1 MTGLPQ
7 AEFGKRLGGIPLRTI
22 QNWESGVRTPPDWV
36 VELITFR
43 VEHDNYLLTELEML
57 NREAVS
63 EDLRASWNAFQKW
76 KEDHPRKRK
85 TDEKI
90 LPQEESN
97 TKKDILTVEQ
107 KNGIL
112 RMRENAENAPASIR
126 AELLLQVE
134 QFEKRFREL
143 MAQRETETKNNFA
156 KVMTQREAAFSKFMV
171 MKENNNQSVVI
182 YARESK
188 HAGAE
193 ESLEKQK
200 EKLRAFCEQN
210 GHDIF
215 GEIAFVENR
224 QDSMHYLKLAIELAK
239 NTEGKTLLMASSD
252 RVVGT
257 HKEITEITDLIESA
271 GVKIATMDGSYEYIQ
286 KYGVSFES
294 LIASTLSATDEEID
308 DE

>member
-1 MTGLPQ
+1 MYIVNGTNDKSSSKMEKIMKKTIKEIRLMTGLHQ

-22 QNWESGVRTPPDWV
+22 QNWENGVRTPPDWV
-36 VELITFR
+36 IELIAFR
-43 VEHDNYLLTELEML
+43 VEHDNYLLTKEEML
-57 NREAVS
+57 VREAQF
-63 EDLRASWNAFQKW
+63 ERLRDGWYAFQEW
-76 KEDHPRKRK
+76 KKKHPLKKK
-85 TDEKI
+85 TEEKMQ
-90 LPQEESN
+90 LQEE
-97 TKKDILTVEQ
+97 
-107 KNGIL
+107 
-112 RMRENAENAPASIR
+112 R
-126 AELLLQVE
+126 A
-134 QFEKRFREL
+134 
-143 MAQRETETKNNFA
+143 
-156 KVMTQREAAFSKFMV
+156 V
-171 MKENNNQSVVI
+171 MKENNNQSVVV

-200 EKLRAFCEQN
+200 EKLRAFCKQN

-239 NTEGKTLLMASSD
+239 NTEGKTLLMASSN
-252 RVVGT
+252 RVAGT

>member
-1 MTGLPQ
+1 MKKTIKDIRHMTGLPQ

-22 QNWESGVRTPPDWV
+22 QNWESGIRTPPEWV
-36 VELITFR
+36 VELIAFR
-43 VEHDNYLLTELEML
+43 VEHDNYLLTEEEMQY
-57 NREAVS
+57 RKAVF
-63 EDLRASWNAFQKW
+63 EETKAKWNEFQEW
-76 KEDHPRKRK
+76 KKKHPRKN

-90 LPQEESN
+90 QLQEE
-97 TKKDILTVEQ
+97 
-107 KNGIL
+107 
-112 RMRENAENAPASIR
+112 R
-126 AELLLQVE
+126 A
-134 QFEKRFREL
+134 
-143 MAQRETETKNNFA
+143 A
-156 KVMTQREAAFSKFMV
+156 

-193 ESLEKQK
+193 ESLERQK

-252 RVVGT
+252 RVTGT
-257 HKEITEITDLIESA
+257 HEEITKVTDLIESA
-271 GVKIATMDGSYEYIQ
+271 GVTITTMDGSYEHIQ
-286 KYGVSFES
+286 KCGVSFES
-294 LIASTLSATDEEID
+294 LIASTLAATDEETD

>member
-1 MTGLPQ
+1 MTGLHQ
-7 AEFGKRLGGIPLRTI
+7 SEFGKRLGGIPLRTI

-36 VELITFR
+36 VELIAFR
-43 VEHDNYLLTELEML
+43 VEHDNYLLTEEEMATHKA
-57 NREAVS
+57 AVERFS
-63 EDLRASWNAFQKW
+63 AIWDAIQRCK
-76 KEDHPRKRK
+76 KDHPCKK
-85 TDEKI
+85 KKDKKI
-90 LPQEESN
+90 QHQEE
-97 TKKDILTVEQ
+97 
-107 KNGIL
+107 
-112 RMRENAENAPASIR
+112 
-126 AELLLQVE
+126 
-134 QFEKRFREL
+134 
-143 MAQRETETKNNFA
+143 MA
-156 KVMTQREAAFSKFMV
+156 V

-193 ESLEKQK
+193 ESLERQK

-257 HKEITEITDLIESA
+257 HDDLTKVSYLIESA
-271 GVKIATMDGSYEYIQ
+271 GVKVATMDGSFEHIQ
-286 KYGVSFES
+286 QCGVSFES
-294 LIASTLSATDEEID
+294 LIASTLAATDEEMD